1 MIDTLAT
8 AQTLTKS
15 GIERAHAEAITA
27 AVNQASEQG
36 VTLVELDVKLSAL
49 ELRMVKW
56 LFGVVLAVGLGIAG
70 LQTAVMFGMMR
81 SFH

>member
-27 AVNQASEQG
+27 AVNQASEQ
-36 VTLVELDVKLSAL
+36 VTRSDLSAL
-49 ELRMVKW
+49 EVRLVKW
-56 LFGVVLAVGLGIAG
+56 IIVVAGVQMAGVFGIIR
-70 LQTAVMFGMMR
+70 FI
-81 SFH
+81 H